1 MSEPGP
7 SRWTVRNEE
16 RVEVPT
22 TVDAVRAALPDSRK
36 RLFEEELGRATVE
49 TVADVLRHWILELAS
64 DPEDD
69 EEFAR
74 LEAENRG
81 VA

>member
-7 SRWTVRNEE
+7 SRWTVRHEE
-16 RVEVPT
+16 RVDVPT
-22 TVDAVRAALPDSRK
+22 TVDAVRAALPDAQ
-36 RLFEEELGRATVE
+36 RLLFDEELGRATVE
-49 TVADVLRHWILELAS
+49 TVADVVRHWILELAS
-64 DPEDD
+64 DPEDE